1 MAQAVPRDDLPGP
14 EFQVRASEMG
24 LVAAGLVPELL
35 RWERDFKGS
44 EGRDPTP
51 EEMRRAR
58 HVLVTEWLLMTRE
71 VQRAFTAG
79 SAHSVMSPSP
89 SPTERL
95 SSRT

>member
-35 RWERDFKGS
+35 RWERDFKTS
-44 EGRDPTP
+44 EGRDPTYD
-51 EEMRRAR
+51 EMRRAR
-58 HVLVTEWLLMTRE
+58 HVLVTEWLLMTKE

-79 SAHSVMSPSP
+79 DPHGVTPPSP
-89 SPTERL
+89 SAAEQV
-95 SSRT
+95 SSLT